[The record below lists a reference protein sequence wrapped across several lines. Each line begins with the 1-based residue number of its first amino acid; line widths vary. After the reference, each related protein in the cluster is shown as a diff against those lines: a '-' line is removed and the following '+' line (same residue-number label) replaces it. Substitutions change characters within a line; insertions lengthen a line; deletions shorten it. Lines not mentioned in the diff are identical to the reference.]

1 MYVSFYNLSGRPFQL
16 SPDPRFFF
24 ESRRHRNVMAY
35 LTHGLGEGAGFIV
48 LTGDVGTGKTT
59 VVGHLLNQLDRDR
72 FIFAKIVTTQVDA
85 DDALRM
91 VASAFR
97 LPFEGADKATLI
109 RSIEAFLTECH
120 RQDKQPLLIV
130 DETQNMPVSAL
141 EELRMLTNFQL
152 DHRPLLQCV
161 LIGQPQF
168 RTLLA
173 RDDMEQLRQ
182 RVVASC
188 HLKPLDQDETR
199 DYILH
204 RLALVGWDGDPELDD
219 GTFET
224 IHRYSRGIPRRINAL
239 CGRLLLFGYLEELHQ
254 IDHQVVTRIVQE
266 LEDETGQF
274 SAADTA
280 DAPEAPVGR
289 PKRNAGPVP
298 VDTARADAPP
308 APDQPQE
315 VPDDTLDALA
325 KRVASLKRS

>member
-24 ESRRHRNVMAY
+24 ESRRHRHVMAY
-35 LTHGLGEGAGFIV
+35 LTHGLSEGAGFIV

-59 VVGHLLNQLDRDR
+59 VAGHFLNNLDRER
-72 FIFAKIVTTQVDA
+72 FIFAKIVTAAVDA

-91 VASAFR
+91 IASAFR

-109 RSIEAFLTECH
+109 RSIEAFLIEC
-120 RQDKQPLLIV
+120 QKQGKQPLLIV
-130 DETQNMPVSAL
+130 DETQNMPVSGL
-141 EELRMLTNFQL
+141 EELRMLTNFQH
-152 DHRPLLQCV
+152 DHRPLLQCI

-173 RDDMEQLRQ
+173 DDGMEQLRQ
-182 RVVASC
+182 RIVASC
-188 HLKPLDQDETR
+188 HLQPLDEEETR
-199 DYILH
+199 AYILH
-204 RLALVGWDGDPELDD
+204 RLSMVGWDGDPELDD

-274 SAADTA
+274 SAADDLERGSPA
-280 DAPEAPVGR
+280 AEAPPR
-289 PKRNAGPVP
+289 ATGPVP
-298 VDTARADAPP
+298 VDAA
-308 APDQPQE
+308 
-315 VPDDTLDALA
+315 VPDDAPDIPAAVPEDALA
-325 KRVASLKRS
+325 ALTKRVASLKRS